1 MPLDQP
7 DTPDSPEA
15 ESVWD
20 MPMPLGAHLEE
31 LRRRMLWALGGLLAA
46 AILTFIYGF
55 QIIGWLAQPMV
66 QAQYALDFPPQT
78 VVLDPTAGF
87 TTVYL
92 PVALIAA
99 LVVAS
104 PWLIFQAW
112 QFVVVGL
119 YARER
124 KAVYL
129 LAPFSTL
136 MAGLGV
142 AFAYYILLPVSLMFF
157 LQFATF
163 YPDIKVGNPN
173 PVTALLLQAYGVNPS
188 IDPDAAAPVPEG
200 LEPLELP
207 VLGQDPI
214 ETPEGAVWINRR
226 ESKIKVIVEGKTRVI
241 PLQSD
246 RLIAPMP
253 HLGEYVRFA
262 ALMMLGITAAFQLPV
277 VMLVAGTTGLF
288 DARSIAGLRK
298 YALFVSFAA
307 GAILTPTDL
316 LSMLVLALP
325 LYFLFEFGLILMRWT
340 TPRDPTETPV

>member
-7 DTPDSPEA
+7 ETNEDA
-15 ESVWD
+15 WD
-20 MPMPLGAHLEE
+20 APMPLGDHLEE
-31 LRRRMLWALGGLLAA
+31 LRRRLLWALGGLVAA
-46 AILTFIYGF
+46 AVVTFTFGF

-87 TTVYL
+87 TSVYL
-92 PVALIAA
+92 PVSLIAA
-99 LVVAS
+99 VVLAS

-119 YARER
+119 YERER
-124 KAVYL
+124 RAVYL

-157 LQFATF
+157 LQFATY

-173 PVTALLLQAYGVNPS
+173 PVTAILLQAYGVNPR
-188 IDPDAAAPVPEG
+188 IDPDAAAPVPPE
-200 LEPLELP
+200 LKPLELP
-207 VLGQDPI
+207 VLGHDPV

-226 ESKIKVIVEGKTRVI
+226 ESKIKVVVEGKTRVI

-262 ALMMLGITAAFQLPV
+262 AMMMLGITAAFQLPV

-288 DARSIAGLRK
+288 DAAAVAGLRK
-298 YALFVSFAA
+298 FALFVSFAA

-316 LSMLVLALP
+316 LSMFVLAVP
-325 LYFLFEFGLILMRWT
+325 LYLLFEVGLVLMRWV
-340 TPRDPTETPV
+340 TPREELA

>member
-7 DTPDSPEA
+7 ETTESAWDT
-15 ESVWD
+15 
-20 MPMPLGAHLEE
+20 PMPLGEHLEE
-31 LRRRMLWALGGLLAA
+31 LRRRIIWALAGLLVAA
-46 AILTFIYGF
+46 GVTFAYGF
-55 QIIGWLAQPMV
+55 KIIGWLAAPLV

-92 PVALIAA
+92 PVSLIAA
-99 LVVAS
+99 VVLAL

-119 YARER
+119 YERER

-129 LAPFSTL
+129 LAPFSTF
-136 MAGLGV
+136 MAAAGV
-142 AFAYYILLPVSLMFF
+142 AFSYYVLLPVSLMFF
-157 LQFATF
+157 LQFATY

-173 PVTALLLQAYGVNPS
+173 PVTAILLRAYGVNPRL
-188 IDPDAAAPVPEG
+188 DPDAAVPVPAE
-200 LEPLELP
+200 LKPLELP
-207 VLGQDPI
+207 VLKQDPA
-214 ETPEGAVWINRR
+214 ETPEGSVWINRS
-226 ESKIKVIVEGKTRVI
+226 ESKIKVVVEGKTRVI

-288 DARSIAGLRK
+288 DPGAVASLRK

-307 GAILTPTDL
+307 GALLTPTDL
-316 LSMLVLALP
+316 LSMFVLAVP
-325 LYFLFEFGLILMRWT
+325 LYLLFELGLVMMRWT
-340 TPRDPTETPV
+340 TPRETDGATLGE

>member
-1 MPLDQP
+1 MDQP
-7 DTPDSPEA
+7 ETNEDA
-15 ESVWD
+15 WD
-20 MPMPLGAHLEE
+20 APMPLGDHLEE
-31 LRRRMLWALGGLLAA
+31 LRRRLLWALAGLVAA
-46 AILTFIYGF
+46 AVVTFTFGF

-87 TTVYL
+87 TSVYL

-99 LVVAS
+99 VVLAS

-119 YARER
+119 YERER
-124 KAVYL
+124 RAVYL

-142 AFAYYILLPVSLMFF
+142 AFAYYVLLPVSLMFF
-157 LQFATF
+157 LQFATY

-173 PVTALLLQAYGVNPS
+173 PVTALLLQAYGVDPR
-188 IDPDAAAPVPEG
+188 IDPDAAVPVPEG

-207 VLGQDPI
+207 VLGQDPV

-226 ESKIKVIVEGKTRVI
+226 ESKIKVMVEGKTRVI

-288 DARSIAGLRK
+288 DAKAVAKLRK
-298 YALFVSFAA
+298 FALFVSFAA

-316 LSMLVLALP
+316 LSMFVLAVP
-325 LYFLFEFGLILMRWT
+325 LYLLFEVGLVLMRWV
-340 TPRDPTETPV
+340 TPREGAA